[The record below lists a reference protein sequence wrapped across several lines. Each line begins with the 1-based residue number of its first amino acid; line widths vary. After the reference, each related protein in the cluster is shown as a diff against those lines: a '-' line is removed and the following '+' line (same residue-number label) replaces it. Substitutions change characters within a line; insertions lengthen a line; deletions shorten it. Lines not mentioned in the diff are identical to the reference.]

1 MNTWFECKVKYE
13 KIDEQTG
20 KSKKVNIPYLI
31 DAVSYTEAESR
42 IHSEMEQYVSGEFS
56 VPSMK
61 KANYTN
67 IFFYDDGDKW
77 HKCKVEFITI
87 DENLGK
93 ERKVSN
99 YMLVLADSVKQA
111 EERITESMNGMTVD
125 YNIAAVIETKIG
137 DVFPYFKEE

>member
-20 KSKKVNIPYLI
+20 KSKKVNIHYLI
-31 DAVSYTEAESR
+31 DAVSYTEAEAR
-42 IHSEMEQYVSGEFS
+42 IHAEMEQYVSGEFT

-61 KANYTN
+61 KANYTD
-67 IFFYDDGDKW
+67 IFFYDDGYKW
-77 HKCKVEFITI
+77 HKCKVEFVTI

-93 ERKVSN
+93 EKKVSN